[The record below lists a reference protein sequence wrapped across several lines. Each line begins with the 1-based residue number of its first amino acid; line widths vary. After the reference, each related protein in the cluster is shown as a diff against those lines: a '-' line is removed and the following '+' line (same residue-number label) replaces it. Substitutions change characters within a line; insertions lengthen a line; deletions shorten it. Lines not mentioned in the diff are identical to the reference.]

1 MYDDDRITLDLEPD
15 QLPAG
20 AGGYAVGEGGV
31 VVHRTETAYVEC
43 DRRGVTTVKR
53 GSVPHDEAGW
63 DTHEYSDPGS
73 SLYISWEDDC
83 EDSYRFDR
91 VTGCRLEAVDS

>member
-20 AGGYAVGEGGV
+20 AGGFDAGEVGV

-43 DRRGVTTVKR
+43 DRRGDHAHLFLRVEGPYPSLAGGGCAALDREEVAALRDLLSAWLAR
-53 GSVPHDEAGW
+53 GAG
-63 DTHEYSDPGS
+63 
-73 SLYISWEDDC
+73 
-83 EDSYRFDR
+83 
-91 VTGCRLEAVDS
+91 